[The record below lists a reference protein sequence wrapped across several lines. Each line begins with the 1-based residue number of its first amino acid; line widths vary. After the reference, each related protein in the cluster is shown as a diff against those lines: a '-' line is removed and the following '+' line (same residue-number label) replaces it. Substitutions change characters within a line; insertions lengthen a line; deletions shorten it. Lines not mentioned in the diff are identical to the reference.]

1 MSSLASVTVHR
12 LRGRIALATTVVM
25 TLSFASSSFTAL
37 DTFDIDLGSIHR
49 LRVRPPF
56 PLSLG
61 IGESSLLRGMLLI
74 GVLKPTRCTLSASSL
89 LVCKTDL

>member
-1 MSSLASVTVHR
+1 MSFLASVTVHR

-49 LRVRPPF
+49 LRVKPSF

-74 GVLKPTRCTLSASSL
+74 GVLKPT
-89 LVCKTDL
+89 